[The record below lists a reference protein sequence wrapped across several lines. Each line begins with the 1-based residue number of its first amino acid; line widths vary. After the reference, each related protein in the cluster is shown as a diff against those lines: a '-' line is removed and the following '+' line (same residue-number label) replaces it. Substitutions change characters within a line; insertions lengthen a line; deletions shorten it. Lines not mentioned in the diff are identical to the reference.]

1 MAWHPFD
8 LDHRAHKIVLNAR
21 QRDND
26 SLNQAYKMRATCA
39 YGLERFW
46 GEHLR
51 LRENES
57 AKADFVKDTWKAFRE
72 IMRDCRPD
80 LVIPEEVLSKQCT
93 ENYIRTE
100 ANKFWLISTNDQQ
113 ECLTLL
119 VALCDSIVWWTQRLK
134 LKSKTRRTEDSDT
147 IAAADVNNV

>member
-21 QRDND
+21 QRDRD

-80 LVIPEEVLSKQCT
+80 LVIPEEVPSKQCT
-93 ENYIRTE
+93 EDYICTE
-100 ANKFWLISTNDQQ
+100 ADKFWSLSTADQQ
-113 ECLTLL
+113 ECLSIL
-119 VALCDSIVWWTQRLK
+119 VALCDTIVWWTQRLK
-134 LKSKTRRTEDSDT
+134 LKSRKPRNESTDPK
-147 IAAADVNNV
+147 AAPEPSNE

>member
-93 ENYIRTE
+93 EDYIRAE
-100 ANKFWLISTNDQQ
+100 ANKFWLISTTDQQ

-147 IAAADVNNV
+147 IAAAEVNHE